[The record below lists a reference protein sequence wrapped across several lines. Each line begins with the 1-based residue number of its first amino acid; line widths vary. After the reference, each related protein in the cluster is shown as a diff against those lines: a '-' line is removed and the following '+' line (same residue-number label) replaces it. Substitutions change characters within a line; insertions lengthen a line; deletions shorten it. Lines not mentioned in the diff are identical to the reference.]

1 MTPQVFI
8 DITRFELKKRAERYK
23 ADGWRFVNAC
33 GSLIDLDSEDSDKG
47 VVEML
52 YTFARGR
59 EMENLRFNVRPGE
72 VLESI
77 TDLYF
82 NALVNENEAHDLF
95 GIEIKGIVIDFGG
108 AFYTLSIPTPM
119 NPQSNIAIRAA
130 ERKAYGAADYGAC
143 PVPTSSD
150 QES

>member
-1 MTPQVFI
+1 VTPQVFI
-8 DITRFELKKRAERYK
+8 DITRLELRKHAERYQ
-23 ADGWRFVNAC
+23 AEGWRFVNLC
-33 GSLIDLDSEDSDKG
+33 GSLLDLDEESDKG

-59 EMENLRFNVRPGE
+59 EMENLRFDVQPGE

-77 TDLYF
+77 SDLYF

-108 AFYTLSIPTPM
+108 AFYTLSVPTPM

-130 ERKAYGAADYGAC
+130 EQKTYGTADYGAC
-143 PVPTSSD
+143 PVPTSS
-150 QES
+150 EEEA